1 MFEKLLNLLGLG
13 ERAGIARLVMSYL
26 TGSKTAGGGGE
37 SPAGGGE
44 SPAGGLGGLVDKFKG
59 AGLGGLVQSWIGA
72 GPNQAVSP
80 DQVKQVVGGDKLSE
94 MAAKL
99 GIPVD
104 QVAGKLAKYLPGII
118 DKMTPGGKLP
128 DA

>member
-1 MFEKLLNLLGLG
+1 MLEKILSLFGLG
-13 ERAGIARLVMSYL
+13 ERAGIVRLVMSYL
-26 TGSKTAGGGGE
+26 AGDKAAAAGG
-37 SPAGGGE
+37 SPAGS
-44 SPAGGLGGLVDKFKG
+44 SPAGGLGGLVEKFQG

-80 DQVKQVVGGDKLSE
+80 EQVKEVVGGDKLSE

-99 GIPVD
+99 GLPMD

-128 DA
+128 GA

>member
-1 MFEKLLNLLGLG
+1 MLEKLLSLFGLG

-26 TGSKTAGGGGE
+26 IGGKTA
-37 SPAGGGE
+37 AGGGE

-59 AGLGGLVQSWIGA
+59 AGLGGLVQSWIGT

-80 DQVKQVVGGDKLSE
+80 DQVKEVVGGDKLSE

-128 DA
+128 GA

>member
-1 MFEKLLNLLGLG
+1 MLEKILSLFGLG

-37 SPAGGGE
+37 SPAGG
-44 SPAGGLGGLVDKFKG
+44 LGGRVDKFKG

-128 DA
+128 GA

>member
-1 MFEKLLNLLGLG
+1 MFEKLLNMLGLG

-26 TGSKTAGGGGE
+26 TGSKT
-37 SPAGGGE
+37 AGGGE

-128 DA
+128 GA

>member
-1 MFEKLLNLLGLG
+1 MLERILNLFGLG
-13 ERAGIARLVMSYL
+13 ERAGIARLVMAYL
-26 TGSKTAGGGGE
+26 LGGKGAAPATGGA
-37 SPAGGGE
+37 
-44 SPAGGLGGLVDKFKG
+44 SPAGGLGGLVDKFKS
-59 AGLGGLVQSWIGA
+59 AGLGGLVQSWVGA

-80 DQVKQVVGGDKLSE
+80 DQVTQVVGTDKLKE

-99 GIPVD
+99 GLPVD

-128 DA
+128 GA

>member
-26 TGSKTAGGGGE
+26 MGGKTA
-37 SPAGGGE
+37 AGGGE
-44 SPAGGLGGLVDKFKG
+44 SPASGLGGLVDKFKG
-59 AGLGGLVQSWIGA
+59 AGLGGLVQSWIGS

-80 DQVKQVVGGDKLSE
+80 DQVKEVVGGDKLSE

-128 DA
+128 GA

>member
-1 MFEKLLNLLGLG
+1 MLEKLLGLFGLG

-26 TGSKTAGGGGE
+26 TGGKTA
-37 SPAGGGE
+37 AGGGE

-80 DQVKQVVGGDKLSE
+80 DQVKEVVGGDKLSE

-128 DA
+128 GA